1 VLLGIV
7 LLALLAI
14 LSYHWRPET
23 TEVPAYT
30 RTLRWC
36 EIGKLLS
43 IAQPMT
49 FVGYMFLPVAVV
61 MLLNG
66 IQVSLV
72 DWLLAPYSFYL
83 YYPSNLHAFYIQQFF
98 EVHLPTCLLP
108 LFFAL
113 LVHSKIS
120 SHLSRNEPPSRKTFL
135 LVSAAGLIALT
146 YLVAVLSRYLTFAFG
161 EYYWKHVIL
170 YCVVPFRS
178 FRTRCSSSWN
188 GIQIL
193 PVRARASF
201 QAWLDTFSRNK
212 IHTNACHGL
221 SDMS

>member
-1 VLLGIV
+1 MLLGIM

-14 LSYHWRPET
+14 LSYYWRPKT
-23 TEVPAYT
+23 TEVPTYT
-30 RTLRWC
+30 RTLHWC

-72 DWLLAPYSFYL
+72 DWLLGIYGFYL
-83 YYPSNLHAFYIQQFF
+83 HSPSDLHAFYIQQFIQL
-98 EVHLPTCLLP
+98 HLPTCLLP
-108 LFFAL
+108 LFFAF

-135 LVSAAGLIALT
+135 LVSAAGLISLT
-146 YLVAVLSRYLTFAFG
+146 YLVAVLSRYLAFAFG
-161 EYYWKHVIL
+161 EYYWKHVTL
-170 YCVVPFRS
+170 YCVAGTLLVSVFHLAVFAQGVLAVGMAYKSYRSEHAHRFRL
-178 FRTRCSSSWN
+178 
-188 GIQIL
+188 G
-193 PVRARASF
+193 
-201 QAWLDTFSRNK
+201 
-212 IHTNACHGL
+212 
-221 SDMS
+221 

>member
-1 VLLGIV
+1 MLLGIV

-23 TEVPAYT
+23 AEVPAYT

-49 FVGYMFLPVAVV
+49 FVGCMFLPVAVV

-83 YYPSNLHAFYIQQFF
+83 YYPPDLHAFCIQNIVQ
-98 EVHLPTCLLP
+98 VDLPTCLLP

-120 SHLSRNEPPSRKTFL
+120 RLLSRNEAPSKRTFL
-135 LVSAAGLIALT
+135 LVSAAGSLSLI
-146 YLVAVLSRYLTFAFG
+146 YLVAVLSRNFTFG
-161 EYYWKHVIL
+161 EGWTYAQMWLLVSLLHFTVFTQGLLAVAVAYKSYRSEHAHR
-170 YCVVPFRS
+170 FRL
-178 FRTRCSSSWN
+178 
-188 GIQIL
+188 G
-193 PVRARASF
+193 
-201 QAWLDTFSRNK
+201 
-212 IHTNACHGL
+212 
-221 SDMS
+221 

>member
-1 VLLGIV
+1 MLLGIV

-14 LSYHWRPET
+14 LLYYWRPKT

-49 FVGYMFLPVAVV
+49 FAGYMFLLVALV

-66 IQVSLV
+66 SQVSLV

-83 YYPSNLHAFYIQQFF
+83 SGSPDLHAFRIQYIT
-98 EVHLPTCLLP
+98 EVDLPTCLLP

-113 LVHSKIS
+113 LVHAKLS
-120 SHLSRNEPPSRKTFL
+120 SHLSRNEAPSKRTFL
-135 LVSAAGLIALT
+135 LVSAAGLISLI
-146 YLVAVLSRYLTFAFG
+146 YLVAVLSRDFTFG
-161 EYYWKHVIL
+161 EGWKYAQMWLLVSLLHFTIFTQGLLAVGMA
-170 YCVVPFRS
+170 YKSYRSEHAHRFRL
-178 FRTRCSSSWN
+178 
-188 GIQIL
+188 G
-193 PVRARASF
+193 
-201 QAWLDTFSRNK
+201 
-212 IHTNACHGL
+212 
-221 SDMS
+221 